1 MQQQLEVVTN
11 LSFWLIASSIC
22 DYASHFLV
30 STEYIISINF
40 VLYSIKGYDRLQ
52 PYGLARIA
60 YFLCKFPW
68 NWRPVTKKIRRLIN
82 NRDQSPL

>member
-30 STEYIISINF
+30 SLSILLASF
-40 VLYSIKGYDRLQ
+40 STSIKGYDRLQ
-52 PYGLARIA
+52 PLA
-60 YFLCKFPW
+60 
-68 NWRPVTKKIRRLIN
+68 
-82 NRDQSPL
+82 